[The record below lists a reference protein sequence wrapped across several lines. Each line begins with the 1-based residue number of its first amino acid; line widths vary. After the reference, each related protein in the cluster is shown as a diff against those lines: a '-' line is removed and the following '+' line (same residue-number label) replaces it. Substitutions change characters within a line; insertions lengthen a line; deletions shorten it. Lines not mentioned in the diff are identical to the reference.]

1 LARGR
6 GRLRIKRGEE
16 RASRSRLLLLT
27 AAIFALFLAFP
38 MIAKSAAE
46 ATWVI
51 IDDPNKYYDM
61 IPKKGAALVY
71 WKQEACPGCKK
82 VEPAV
87 IRFSVERPDVKVLVA
102 HIDKMLRKDPE
113 ATLELLSRLGVYG
126 TPTFIVYK
134 DGVEVARH
142 VSTFGSGDQYEPL
155 VEFVD
160 SALKGESPELRP
172 LTGGV
177 TAVVLEESVDP
188 ATVAKYLSYAFILG
202 LIAAISP
209 CSLPVLAVFTA
220 TSARGAGGDDDAK
233 RFKAFLINTLGIA
246 AAAVGFG
253 SVLSL
258 LYLIGVFLP
267 VNPYVILVFAAAA
280 FIVAWGLENLAGRD
294 PLIQFS
300 RRWSRLL
307 PVLGLQCSL
316 PFLLAMISLVA
327 IAPHLVFGASMMFA
341 AGYSL
346 PYALAGAI
354 GKSFSSILLRIM
366 NSRFFLRGQGLLLIA
381 AGLYIYYLNYDALL

>member
-1 LARGR
+1 MKTGI

-16 RASRSRLLLLT
+16 RRARSRLLLLT
-27 AAIFALFLAFP
+27 GIVLILFLIIPTVAR
-38 MIAKSAAE
+38 SAAE
-46 ATWVI
+46 ATWII
-51 IDDPNKYYDM
+51 IDDPNEYFDY
-61 IPKKGAALVY
+61 IPNKGAVLVY

-87 IRFSVERPDVKVLVA
+87 IRFSVERQDVQVLVA
-102 HIDKMLRKDPE
+102 HIDKMLRNDPE
-113 ATLELLSRLGVYG
+113 ATLQLLSQLGVYG

-134 DGVEVARH
+134 DGVEMGRH

-160 SALKGESPELRP
+160 SSLKGESPELRP
-172 LTGGV
+172 LTGSV
-177 TAVVLEESVDP
+177 TAVVPKESVDP
-188 ATVAKYLSYAFILG
+188 ETVVMYLGYAFALG

-220 TSARGAGGDDDAK
+220 SSTRNGSEDESK
-233 RFKAFLINTLGIA
+233 RFKSFLTNTLGIA

-253 SVLSL
+253 SLLSL
-258 LYLIGVFLP
+258 LYLMGVFLP
-267 VNPYVILVFAAAA
+267 INPYVILVFAAAA
-280 FIVAWGLENLAGRD
+280 FIVAWGLENLIGRD

-300 RRWSRLL
+300 RRWSKLL

-346 PYALAGAI
+346 PYALAAVM
-354 GKSFSSILLRIM
+354 GKGFSSFLVRIM
-366 NSRFFLRGQGLLLIA
+366 NSKLFLRAQGLLLVA